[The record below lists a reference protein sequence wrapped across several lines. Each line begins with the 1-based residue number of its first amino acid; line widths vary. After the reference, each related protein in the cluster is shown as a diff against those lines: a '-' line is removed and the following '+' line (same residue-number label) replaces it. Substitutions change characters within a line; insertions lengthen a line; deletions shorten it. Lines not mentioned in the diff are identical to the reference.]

1 MAKQGLYSNIRNK
14 QARIAKGSG
23 EKMRKPGSKGAPTA
37 AAFKDA
43 AKTAKPVIKASA
55 GGPITGAKTMMKKK
69 GFSKG
74 GVAKKGMKKKG
85 YAKGGAVK
93 KMANGGMAKKGMAK
107 KGYAKGGAVKKMA
120 NGGMAK
126 KGMAKKGYAKGG
138 VAKMKAGGTAMT
150 ATQLRAAAKGMG
162 MKVVKI

>member
-55 GGPITGAKTMMKKK
+55 GGPIAGAKTMMKKK

-107 KGYAKGGAVKKMA
+107 G
-120 NGGMAK
+120 
-126 KGMAKKGYAKGG
+126 GMAKKGYAKGG

>member
-1 MAKQGLYSNIRNK
+1 MKN
-14 QARIAKGSG
+14 
-23 EKMRKPGSKGAPTA
+23 
-37 AAFKDA
+37 
-43 AKTAKPVIKASA
+43 
-55 GGPITGAKTMMKKK
+55 MKKK
-69 GFSKG
+69 GFSKGGVAKMKAG

-107 KGYAKGGAVKKMA
+107 G
-120 NGGMAK
+120 
-126 KGMAKKGYAKGG
+126 GMAKKGYAKGG

-150 ATQLRAAAKGMG
+150 AAQLRAAAKGMG

>member
-55 GGPITGAKTMMKKK
+55 GGPIAGAKTMMKKK

-107 KGYAKGGAVKKMA
+107 GGAVKKMA
-120 NGGMAK
+120 KG
-126 KGMAKKGYAKGG
+126 GMAKKGYAKGG